1 MQTNWGNIFAV
12 IRREFLERVRK
23 KSFLITTLIMPILFG
38 AIMVV
43 PVALQIMQTGKPT
56 EIVVV
61 DKTGWAGA
69 ALLAASPAV
78 KHKGDNTLE
87 GKAEESA
94 QAAASLK
101 AAPSGESLE
110 TIKQDIG
117 DGKVDGALVL
127 EGDDQ
132 HDLKATYYGQ
142 NISNP
147 QIFQMLNGR
156 LDAVVV
162 EHRLDKLGLDRAIAD
177 KLKGRVDL
185 ESVKVEKGGK
195 TRKGSIMDFLIP
207 IALAMVIYIMIL
219 MYGVAIM
226 NGVLEEKTS
235 KVVEVILSAIRPFEL
250 MMGKIVGIA
259 AVGLLQYAIWFVV
272 SAGIFMANPMNFQ
285 SHMDGSPVKVLQIV
299 LLVLYFLLG
308 FIFYSS
314 LYAAIGAACT
324 SQQETQQWQMPVTF
338 GLVIPFALMMPTL
351 MTPNAPWV
359 VFLSLFPVTSPIT
372 MLLRAGAVEVP
383 LWQIA
388 ASLALLAAGTVA
400 VAWAAAK
407 VYRVGV
413 LMTGKRPSIPE
424 MLRWIREK

>member
-1 MQTNWGNIFAV
+1 MKTNWGNIFAV

-23 KSFLITTLIMPILFG
+23 KSFLITTLITPLIFG
-38 AIMVV
+38 ALMVV
-43 PVALQIMQTGKPT
+43 PAALQLMQTGKPT
-56 EIVVV
+56 EVVIV

-69 ALLAASPAV
+69 AILAATSASQRGGENSLESRAEQSARNSAV
-78 KHKGDNTLE
+78 LR
-87 GKAEESA
+87 
-94 QAAASLK
+94 
-101 AAPSGESLE
+101 AAPAGQDMEA
-110 TIKQDIG
+110 IKRDIG
-117 DGKVDGALVL
+117 DGKVDGALLL
-127 EGDDQ
+127 EGDEG

-142 NISNP
+142 NVANP
-147 QIFQMLNGR
+147 QLFQMLNGR

-185 ESVKVEKGGK
+185 DTVKVEKGGK
-195 TRKGSIMDFLIP
+195 TRKGSIMDFIVP
-207 IALAMVIYIMIL
+207 IALAMVIYMMIV

-259 AVGLLQYAIWFVV
+259 SVGLLQYAIWFVIG
-272 SAGIFMANPMNFQ
+272 AGIFMVNPMNFQ
-285 SHMDGSPVKVLQIV
+285 SQMDGSPVKVIQLV

-324 SQQETQQWQMPVTF
+324 TQQETQQWQFPVAM
-338 GLVIPFALMMPTL
+338 GLVIPFVLMMPTL
-351 MTPNAPWV
+351 MTPNAGWA
-359 VFLSLFPVTSPIT
+359 VFMSLFPVTSPVT
-372 MLLRAGAVEVP
+372 MLLRVGAVEVP

-388 ASLALLAAGTVA
+388 ASLALLAAGTVV

-424 MLRWIREK
+424 MLRWIKEK

>member
-1 MQTNWGNIFAV
+1 MQTNWGNIYAV

-23 KSFLITTLIMPILFG
+23 KSFLITTLITPLIFG
-38 AIMVV
+38 ALMVV
-43 PVALQIMQTGKPT
+43 PAALQIVQTGKPT
-56 EIVVV
+56 EVVVV
-61 DKTGWAGA
+61 DKTGWAGPA
-69 ALLAASPAV
+69 ILAASPSESHAGENSLESRAEKSARGAAV
-78 KHKGDNTLE
+78 
-87 GKAEESA
+87 
-94 QAAASLK
+94 LK
-101 AAPSGESLE
+101 AAPAGQDLES
-110 TIKQDIG
+110 IKQQIG

-127 EGDDQ
+127 ESDDKQ
-132 HDLKATYYGQ
+132 DLKATYYGQ

-147 QIFQMLNGR
+147 QLFQMLSGR
-156 LDAVVV
+156 LDTVVV
-162 EHRLDKLGLDRAIAD
+162 VHRLDGLGLDRSIAD

-195 TRKGSIMDFLIP
+195 TRKGSIMDFLAP
-207 IALAMVIYIMIL
+207 IALAMVIYMMII
-219 MYGVAIM
+219 MYGQAIM

-235 KVVEVILSAIRPFEL
+235 KVVEVLLSAIRPFEL

-259 AVGLLQYAIWFVV
+259 AVGLLQYAIWVV
-272 SAGIFMANPMNFQ
+272 IGAGIFLANPMNFQ
-285 SHMDGSPVKVLQIV
+285 SQMDGSPVKVLQLV
-299 LLVLYFLLG
+299 LLVLYFFLG

-324 SQQETQQWQMPVTF
+324 TQQETQQWQFPVAM
-338 GLVIPFALMMPTL
+338 GLVIPFVLMMPTL
-351 MTPNAPWV
+351 MTPNAGWV

-372 MLLRAGAVEVP
+372 MLLRTGAVEVP

-388 ASLALLAAGTVA
+388 ASIVLLAAGTVA

-413 LMTGKRPSIPE
+413 LMTGKRPSVPE

>member
-12 IRREFLERVRK
+12 VRREFLERVRK
-23 KSFLITTLIMPILFG
+23 KSFLITTLITPVIFG
-38 AIMVV
+38 ALMVV
-43 PVALQIMQTGKPT
+43 PAALQIMQTGKPT
-56 EIVVV
+56 EVVIV
-61 DKTGWAGA
+61 DKTGWAGPA
-69 ALLAASPAV
+69 ILAASPASRES
-78 KHKGDNTLE
+78 DDSLE
-87 GKAEESA
+87 SRAEKSA
-94 QAAASLK
+94 RNSAVLK
-101 AAPSGESLE
+101 AAPAGQDLE
-110 TIKQDIG
+110 TLKQDIG
-117 DGKVDGALVL
+117 DGKIDGALLL
-127 EGDDQ
+127 EPDEKQ
-132 HDLKATYYGQ
+132 DLKATYYGQ
-142 NISNP
+142 NVANP
-147 QIFQMLNGR
+147 QLFQMLNGR

-162 EHRLDKLGLDRAIAD
+162 EHRLDKIGLDRAIAD

-185 ESVKVEKGGK
+185 DTVKVEKGGK
-195 TRKGSIMDFLIP
+195 TRKGSIMDFIVP
-207 IALAMVIYIMIL
+207 IALAMVIYMMIV

-235 KVVEVILSAIRPFEL
+235 KVVEVLLSAIRPFEL

-259 AVGLLQYAIWFVV
+259 SVGLLQYAIWFVIG
-272 SAGIFMANPMNFQ
+272 AGIFLANPMNFQ
-285 SHMDGSPVKVLQIV
+285 SHMEGSPVKILQLV

-324 SQQETQQWQMPVTF
+324 TQQETQQWQFPVAM
-338 GLVIPFALMMPTL
+338 GLVVPFVLMMPTL
-351 MTPNAPWV
+351 MTPNAGWV
-359 VFLSLFPVTSPIT
+359 VFLSLFPVTSPVT

-388 ASLALLAAGTVA
+388 TSLVLLAAGTVV

-424 MLRWIREK
+424 MMRWIREK